1 MFSIKFR
8 TTLFRAKDPFDTES
22 TNAVFFRAVKE
33 NCRFQYDNCKGYRSI
48 LDYYGVKPESLC
60 SYEDIAKIPFLPTLL
75 FKHHKLFSVPTRK
88 MLIRATSSGTKGVFS
103 EIGYDTG
110 GLFCALKMV
119 LKIGGLRHLFSP
131 VPCHYVVFG
140 YKPHTGNRTAVTS
153 IRGDSVRPGNK
164 PFLRPEISGW
174 SLYP

>member
-8 TTLFRAKDPFDTES
+8 TKLFRAKDPFDTES

-33 NCRFQYDNCKGYRSI
+33 NCRFQYDNCKEYRSI

-75 FKHHKLFSVPTRK
+75 FKHHKLFSVSPRK

-119 LKIGGLRHLFSP
+119 LKKM
-131 VPCHYVVFG
+131 C
-140 YKPHTGNRTAVTS
+140 
-153 IRGDSVRPGNK
+153 IRDRIIIINSSSASGSFFILNNP
-164 PFLRPEISGW
+164 PFQRCV
-174 SLYP
+174 

>member
-33 NCRFQYDNCKGYRSI
+33 NCRFQYDNCKEYHSI

-88 MLIRATSSGTKGVFS
+88 MLIRATSSGTKGAVYS
-103 EIGYDTG
+103 
-110 GLFCALKMV
+110 
-119 LKIGGLRHLFSP
+119 
-131 VPCHYVVFG
+131 VP
-140 YKPHTGNRTAVTS
+140 
-153 IRGDSVRPGNK
+153 
-164 PFLRPEISGW
+164 
-174 SLYP
+174 